1 MRENNDVTVEEIRD
15 EFPEDTITSD
25 PTDEDIAREK
35 DNEELLREMEE
46 DDETFSEDEDD
57 EDNEEEDDEESD
69 DNPAAPFSEGKR
81 RAVSSDSVKVYLKE
95 IGSIPLLT
103 AEQEYETAKK
113 VAEGDPEA
121 KDRLISS
128 NLRLVVAIAKD
139 YADRGLSFQDLI
151 QEGNIGLMHAVEK
164 FDYSRGFR
172 FSTYATWWIRQSM
185 ARAIADQSRDIRI
198 PVHMTEQIMRIN
210 RAHRRLMQELD
221 REPTAEEIAAAVDG
235 MTPEK
240 VVEIQRIALDPVS
253 LETPAGDEESS
264 LLMDFI
270 QDTSAVDPAKHA
282 NDNVLKEQMDLLLKE
297 LPEREEKI
305 VRMRFG
311 LDGSGRPKT
320 LEEVGRECNVTRE
333 RIRQIESKAL
343 RRLHR
348 SLEKNKD
355 LRDLKD

>member
-25 PTDEDIAREK
+25 PTDDDIAREK

-139 YADRGLSFQDLI
+139 YANRGLSFQDLRERLRPFRK
-151 QEGNIGLMHAVEK
+151 EGLISESEDALALT
-164 FDYSRGFR
+164 SRGALFVN
-172 FSTYATWWIRQSM
+172 
-185 ARAIADQSRDIRI
+185 RI
-198 PVHMTEQIMRIN
+198 
-210 RAHRRLMQELD
+210 
-221 REPTAEEIAAAVDG
+221 
-235 MTPEK
+235 
-240 VVEIQRIALDPVS
+240 
-253 LETPAGDEESS
+253 LE
-264 LLMDFI
+264 DF
-270 QDTSAVDPAKHA
+270 
-282 NDNVLKEQMDLLLKE
+282 L
-297 LPEREEKI
+297 
-305 VRMRFG
+305 
-311 LDGSGRPKT
+311 
-320 LEEVGRECNVTRE
+320 
-333 RIRQIESKAL
+333 
-343 RRLHR
+343 
-348 SLEKNKD
+348 
-355 LRDLKD
+355 